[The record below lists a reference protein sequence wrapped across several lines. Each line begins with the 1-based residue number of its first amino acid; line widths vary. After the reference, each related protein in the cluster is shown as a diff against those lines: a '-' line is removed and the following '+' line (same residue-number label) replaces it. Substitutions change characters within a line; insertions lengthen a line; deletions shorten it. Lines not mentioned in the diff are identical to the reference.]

1 MKSHASAVFALT
13 GALVMLGG
21 GAARASIDESVEFKT
36 SFPFAVGGTTVPAG
50 TYTIHPDSDNANV
63 LELSGRGV
71 GVFFEVRDQTAST
84 PASASE
90 LVFERYGDRYALHSI
105 WVQGEK
111 EGVVTAAG
119 EPERHLAKVSGQPT
133 EHRVAAKSG
142 KS

>member
-1 MKSHASAVFALT
+1 MKSHASAVFALS
-13 GALVMLGG
+13 GALLVLGG
-21 GAARASIDESVEFKT
+21 GAARASIDQTVEFKT
-36 SFPFAVGGTTVPAG
+36 SFPFAVGATTVPAG
-50 TYTIHPDSDNANV
+50 AYTIRPDSDNADV

-71 GVFFEVRDQTAST
+71 GVFFEVRDQTASS

-119 EPERHLAKVSGQPT
+119 EPEKHLAKAGAQPS
-133 EHRVAAKSG
+133 EHRVAARSG